1 MNIRKPYT
9 ITESE
14 KNRIRGLHTNLKNI
28 ITESSELNEG
38 PYCPD
43 GCPENHTCTWTG
55 CEPNWS
61 IDDFMSSGKVDDKPS
76 GDRRA
81 GKMEMGETALPTGWT
96 MKTLEEVEEEGYMDD
111 LYEVWSGQEDR
122 DSLSES
128 INDNGTSGEMVY
140 ELPGRFGNKRLT
152 ESQLIDMINTII
164 K

>member
-14 KNRIRGLHTNLKNI
+14 KNRIRGLHANLKNVI
-28 ITESSELNEG
+28 NEYYDDRTWEDQIKDLSKGLPDNPFGKKTDTPSEE
-38 PYCPD
+38 D
-43 GCPENHTCTWTG
+43 WE
-55 CEPNWS
+55 
-61 IDDFMSSGKVDDKPS
+61 K
-76 GDRRA
+76 GDRRY
-81 GKMEMGETALPTGWT
+81 MEMGETALPTGWT

-122 DSLSES
+122 EALIES

-152 ESQLIDMINTII
+152 ESQLINMINTII